1 MLSSLFAVPVSA
13 AYHLVLFLAGVLAPV
28 FGPASAAAAIVLFTL
43 AVRAAMLPLSAA
55 QYRGERTRSRLLPA
69 MRDLQKK
76 HEQDPERM
84 QRELNA
90 LYAKEGASPLT
101 GCLPTLIQL
110 PIFSVMYRLF
120 VSPTVGGQPNL
131 LLTRQLAGAPL
142 GTHWFSEVTGSGV
155 FGAHSLVFLALF
167 GLLAVVGW
175 WSSKRIPE
183 PEQPTT
189 LTRLLRLLPYGTV
202 LVAAVM
208 PLADGLYLL
217 ATTAWAVIERTLR
230 TRTPPAAPR
239 VSEGR
244 VSMGR

>member
-13 AYHLVLFLAGVLAPV
+13 AYHLVLFLAGVLVPV
-28 FGPASAAAAIVLFTL
+28 FGPASAAAAIVLFTV

-69 MRDLQKK
+69 MQELQGK
-76 HEQDPERM
+76 HKEDPERL
-84 QRELNA
+84 QRELNT
-90 LYAKEGASPLT
+90 LYAREGGSPLT
-101 GCLPTLIQL
+101 GCLPMLIQL

-142 GTHWFSEVTGSGV
+142 GTHWFTEVARSGV
-155 FGAHSLVFLALF
+155 FGAHGLVFLALF
-167 GLLAVVGW
+167 ALLGVVGW
-175 WSSKRIPE
+175 FSSRRIPE
-183 PEQPTT
+183 PERPTT

-217 ATTAWAVIERTLR
+217 ATTAWAVTERTLR
-230 TRTPPAAPR
+230 TRTPTPVPAPTPAAL
-239 VSEGR
+239 S
-244 VSMGR
+244 